1 MQLLSSILILIGFL
15 ILSVT
20 GCARFQDHPL
30 NPADSAVRI
39 EARSLSTP
47 ELREFIKSVVG
58 HTAAWPFKAWDIDRL
73 TLAAIYYHPDLAL
86 ARAQAGT
93 ADAATITAGQRP
105 NPSITVTPT
114 WVRNLATAAV
124 PWIAASAIN
133 IPIETA
139 GKRGYRIDKTGHL
152 TDAARLRIA
161 DAVWL
166 VRGRLRLAMLEAY
179 AVQEAE
185 RLLQQQLTI
194 QQAMTGRLE
203 QQLSVGEIT
212 QLEVIRAHLALN
224 QLQLNV
230 SATRKRGAESRV
242 MLAAAIGVPV
252 DALSGIEIDFTAL
265 SKPPELASIPIQN
278 LKEIALRQRPDV
290 LAALADYAAAQSA
303 LQLEVANQY
312 PNIQAN
318 PGYAWEMGEHRWAL
332 GATMQLPILHQ
343 NQGPIAEAE
352 AKRRELA
359 VRFEALQM
367 RIHGDIDRARAGL
380 AAVHAKWLDA
390 ENQMRLQQENLQ
402 SAQALFKAGETDPLA
417 LLGAE
422 LEGAVAERARL
433 DVLVETQQTLNV
445 LEDTLRYPIA
455 SALSAAVIAD
465 SAMGKTPQ

>member
-86 ARAQAGT
+86 ARAQAET

-433 DVLVETQQTLNV
+433 DVLIETQQALNA

-455 SALSAAVIAD
+455 STLTATLIAD
-465 SAMGKTPQ
+465 SAIGKTPQ